1 MTVCLYK
8 CLTAAGLQRHYA
20 RFTLMGVYQATH
32 LSTLRMEDYAL
43 LGVCSMEDRAR
54 LFQLVQ
60 LVKSLDI
67 RNLTYDDIGIY
78 NESHYEGSDAI
89 FPAHN
94 SSFSPDGYGNPDGD
108 GRKDAD
114 ESGAFRCI
122 SNGSH
127 CRPSSVRRRLDF
139 SAENTDH
146 RLCCRFEDTIHVYAS
161 HNRNDDQVH
170 ESVSATPIQPGFRSS
185 AVMSDLRHANNSNL
199 NERSFDSHNGE
210 SIKHITRGTSVF
222 NSHIRLLPKSKT
234 LNNTRPAPVTLES
247 SNNKPSSQKD
257 RKAISR
263 KKICS
268 TVMSK
273 PTPVYEAKRTAGYN
287 YGLPLSSP
295 QAAKH
300 VEGQRISVCVRKR
313 PLTRAECRRGEAD
326 VVTTPSGECVV
337 VHESKE
343 AVDLTEYILQ
353 HTFHFDQVFGEESSN
368 EEVYEKTA
376 YPLVQHMLSGG
387 KATCFAYG
395 QTGAGKTHTML
406 GSPPR
411 GTGLYA
417 LAVRD
422 IFAHLSA
429 TRASRLVYVSFFE
442 IYCGQLYDLLEHRKR
457 LFAREDGKKMV
468 HISGLR
474 DVRVDSVSS
483 LLKVIS
489 QGTAAR
495 TQGMSGV
502 NPLSSRSHA
511 LLQIQLR
518 DLNQQIAGRI
528 WFVDLAG
535 SERAS
540 DAKEPNKQSRMEGAE
555 INQSLLALKE
565 CIRSLDK
572 EESHTPFRQSKLTQV
587 LKDSFVGDSMTCMIA
602 NISPGSS
609 TIEHTLNTLRYADR
623 VKELRGQTGPVGR
636 GRRSVSDKNN
646 SSGSGSNRRNVG
658 TLKNPNLGNRNL
670 NFSPRAPTT
679 RSHMW
684 DTVFCSTPK
693 KTTCGEG
700 TQPRDRKDVPLKHIS
715 PMRGWLTPGDGRCL
729 GKGPELRRDSRPE
742 NERYNDIHGCCVKG
756 KHSRAWGMLGQQNKG
771 KVSGADLAVCEGECG
786 FHPKKESHQR
796 TVKGRKAEEP
806 EGKEM
811 RRQVDSCR
819 DEEEVKE
826 RELYKADSYEK
837 VKRLREYH
845 EQLQRFLPSPASSSV
860 YPLSPSARP
869 SSSSLLHSSHS
880 SFFTQMDPCLEE
892 TSHVQ
897 TETST
902 NNGENVTEED
912 KRESER
918 KVMAGAAA
926 KVTMRREDKRP
937 SGRKGGEIRC
947 CWVGSTEME
956 SVGVIPTNAEANLSC
971 RHDSEVRED
980 VRLQRLESRDR
991 AWSQEQKGV
1000 SDHCSRNPL
1009 FDSPHLQ
1016 AIAERPL
1023 SPVCEDNSKMSV
1035 LPQDGVCRD
1044 SLSCIVDPLSICQ
1057 LDVDQQAAQ
1066 GDNSN
1071 TSICPDKSDGGKDGR
1086 RETGKGCPCYVDKV
1100 EELMNDEYAEF
1111 DLSPLALPHLEILE
1125 MNTCA
1130 ISDTPTAAVHRER
1143 QKNITTTVSGRGAN
1157 KPSSIYDHVNNEK
1170 KQSTLGKNESQSV
1183 IKPGASPFIQSTDDS
1198 GSHSSH
1204 NTLESVHNMPSK
1216 PFSNVSSQHSG
1227 ALSGYLNSAPP
1238 NYSNSSKVVVEPNN
1252 PAELSIDQQIEPTI
1266 RLFTMDKLDH
1276 ARFSIIEAHLEQLKE
1291 MEAICH
1297 KEGELLCQQHDMAF
1311 VEFVHKLAEI
1321 LEKKARCVHSMRAQ
1335 LRACLKTNH
1344 HPTQDDYDNA
1354 IMCSYLMERKSL
1366 ARLGI
1371 LTQDLHATR
1380 QQRN

>member
-1 MTVCLYK
+1 ML
-8 CLTAAGLQRHYA
+8 H
-20 RFTLMGVYQATH
+20 F
-32 LSTLRMEDYAL
+32 SIIW
-43 LGVCSMEDRAR
+43 CS
-54 LFQLVQ
+54 
-60 LVKSLDI
+60 
-67 RNLTYDDIGIY
+67 
-78 NESHYEGSDAI
+78 
-89 FPAHN
+89 
-94 SSFSPDGYGNPDGD
+94 
-108 GRKDAD
+108 
-114 ESGAFRCI
+114 
-122 SNGSH
+122 
-127 CRPSSVRRRLDF
+127 
-139 SAENTDH
+139 
-146 RLCCRFEDTIHVYAS
+146 
-161 HNRNDDQVH
+161 
-170 ESVSATPIQPGFRSS
+170 
-185 AVMSDLRHANNSNL
+185 
-199 NERSFDSHNGE
+199 
-210 SIKHITRGTSVF
+210 
-222 NSHIRLLPKSKT
+222 
-234 LNNTRPAPVTLES
+234 
-247 SNNKPSSQKD
+247 
-257 RKAISR
+257 
-263 KKICS
+263 
-268 TVMSK
+268 
-273 PTPVYEAKRTAGYN
+273 
-287 YGLPLSSP
+287 
-295 QAAKH
+295 
-300 VEGQRISVCVRKR
+300 
-313 PLTRAECRRGEAD
+313 
-326 VVTTPSGECVV
+326 VV
-337 VHESKE
+337 
-343 AVDLTEYILQ
+343 LQ
-353 HTFHFDQVFGEESSN
+353 HTFHFDQVFGERSSN

-636 GRRSVSDKNN
+636 GRCSVSDKNN
-646 SSGSGSNRRNVG
+646 RSGSGSNRGNRRNVG
-658 TLKNPNLGNRNL
+658 TSKNPKLGNQNL
-670 NFSPRAPTT
+670 NFSPKAPTT

-693 KTTCGEG
+693 KNTCGEG
-700 TQPRDRKDVPLKHIS
+700 TQPRDRKDVQLKHIT
-715 PMRGWLTPGDGRCL
+715 PIREWLTPGDGRCL
-729 GKGPELRRDSRPE
+729 NKGPEVRRDSRPE
-742 NERYNDIHGCCVKG
+742 NERYNDIHSYCVKG
-756 KHSRAWGMLGQQNKG
+756 KHGRAWGMLGQQNKG
-771 KVSGADLAVCEGECG
+771 KVSRVDLAVSEGECG
-786 FHPKKESHQR
+786 FQPKKESHQQ

-819 DEEEVKE
+819 DEEELKE
-826 RELYKADSYEK
+826 RELYKADNHEK
-837 VKRLREYH
+837 VKHLREYH
-845 EQLQRFLPSPASSSV
+845 EQLQRFLPSPTSSSV
-860 YPLSPSARP
+860 YPLSPSACP
-869 SSSSLLHSSHS
+869 SFSSLLHSSHS

-902 NNGENVTEED
+902 NNGENVTKEN

-937 SGRKGGEIRC
+937 SGMKGGEIRY

-956 SVGVIPTNAEANLSC
+956 PVGVIPTNAEANLSC
-971 RHDSEVRED
+971 SHDSEVRED

-1000 SDHCSRNPL
+1000 SDHYSRNPL
-1009 FDSPHLQ
+1009 FDSLHLQ

-1035 LPQDGVCRD
+1035 LPQDGVHRD
-1044 SLSCIVDPLSICQ
+1044 SLNCIVDPLSIFQ
-1057 LDVDQQAAQ
+1057 LDVDQQAAE

-1071 TSICPDKSDGGKDGR
+1071 TSFCPDKSGGEKDGR

-1111 DLSPLALPHLEILE
+1111 DLSPLEPPHLEILE
-1125 MNTCA
+1125 MNTSA
-1130 ISDTPTAAVHRER
+1130 TSDTPEAAVHRER
-1143 QKNITTTVSGRGAN
+1143 PKNITTTVSGRGTN
-1157 KPSSIYDHVNNEK
+1157 KPSSIHDHVNNEK
-1170 KQSTLGKNESQSV
+1170 KQSTLGKNESPSI

-1216 PFSNVSSQHSG
+1216 PFSNKSSQHPG
-1227 ALSGYLNSAPP
+1227 ALSGYLNSAQP

-1252 PAELSIDQQIEPTI
+1252 PAELSIDQQTEPTI

-1297 KEGELLCQQHDMAF
+1297 KEGELLCQQHEMAF

-1321 LEKKARCVHSMRAQ
+1321 LERKARCVHSMRAQ

-1344 HPTQDDYDNA
+1344 HST
-1354 IMCSYLMERKSL
+1354 
-1366 ARLGI
+1366 
-1371 LTQDLHATR
+1371 
-1380 QQRN
+1380 